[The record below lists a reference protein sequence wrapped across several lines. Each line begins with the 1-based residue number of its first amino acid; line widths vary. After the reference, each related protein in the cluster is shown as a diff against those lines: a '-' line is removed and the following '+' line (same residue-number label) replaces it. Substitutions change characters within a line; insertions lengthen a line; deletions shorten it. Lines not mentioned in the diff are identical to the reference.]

1 MEPKGENMKN
11 VLETL
16 FHAIIINGD
25 WLWKNILQNI
35 SIFVTKKKIIWVWN
49 DMTEYSFLGVIIPP
63 KSNYLKVIIFAEI
76 WRAEL
81 THLHLLVSIFGGVL
95 AALTLPAKFLQ
106 FSLALLQTLSFTF
119 VFHLIFLQ
127 SCLPD
132 EITQLSSQSAAKNIQ
147 MDKTRKLM
155 VVFQISISSIH
166 SRKTSS
172 GWMPT
177 RMEWDGALS

>member
-1 MEPKGENMKN
+1 MWTDFGTTFFKTSPF
-11 VLETL
+11 VLHKRRSYG
-16 FHAIIINGD
+16 FG
-25 WLWKNILQNI
+25 
-35 SIFVTKKKIIWVWN
+35 
-49 DMTEYSFLGVIIPP
+49 MTWGWMLTEFLFLGVIVQK
-63 KSNYLKVIIFAEI
+63 KSNYLNVIIFVEI

-95 AALTLPAKFLQ
+95 AALTLPAQFLQ
-106 FSLALLQTLSFTF
+106 FGLALLQTLSFTF